1 MKRKLKTISAK
12 PTRRKPRG
20 RRKFQGSKLTNLDS
34 VSDPYRAPRP
44 YGWAWPVGH
53 ETGNRSALLK
63 FFLPVMKGSDEFPGT
78 PYNFSQTAD
87 QMLGVKQLLSS
98 DPALMKELDHYEQCE
113 KADMTRHPYWNCP
126 ELPLD
131 LLRRALSLCPAFVL
145 QKYEVVQRALAR
157 LYAVAWWGR
166 GPDSAEAKR
175 QLEELLP
182 RGNAHPITKYVPE
195 VAGKFREI
203 RRRILESDK
212 LMRQEFPRESE
223 RVTKLAELYA
233 EPKNVIYDAL
243 HKAKTPFLAER
254 LAEVLG
260 IPVETARKA
269 LQIRRTS

>member
-1 MKRKLKTISAK
+1 MVVVSFGGVSSQ
-12 PTRRKPRG
+12 TRNWQATLSEHHVHTVGLG
-20 RRKFQGSKLTNLDS
+20 R
-34 VSDPYRAPRP
+34 
-44 YGWAWPVGH
+44 VGH
-53 ETGNRSALLK
+53 DTANRTSLLK
-63 FFLPVMKGSDEFPGT
+63 FFLTVIKGSDEFPGT
-78 PYNFSQTAD
+78 PYNSIQTAD
-87 QMLGVKQLLSS
+87 QMLGMKQLLST

-113 KADMTRHPYWNCP
+113 KADLTRHPYWNCP
-126 ELPLD
+126 ELPPD

-175 QLEELLP
+175 QLEEFLP

-212 LMRQEFPRESE
+212 LMKQEFPRESE

-233 EPKNVIYDAL
+233 EPENVIYDAL
-243 HKAKTPFLAER
+243 HKAEKPFLTER
-254 LAEVLG
+254 LAKVLG
-260 IPVETARKA
+260 IPIETARKA
-269 LQIRRTS
+269 LHIGRTS